1 MSLTLLDFFSVSQR
15 TKKAEAEEEEEEEAI
30 RMSMS

>member
-15 TKKAEAEEEEEEEAI
+15 TKKAEAEEEEAI